1 MLRVVTEVRDGRNFV
16 KEWEL
21 VPGNFSPTQQDEYAV
36 AHVGMDPD
44 FPMNFQIFYVENNA
58 LHKAAINTT
67 DRIIASAGMILFHI
81 HSTVLMKL
89 VSSLTCKIPLTIRRT
104 PAQKWAGVLLKSVY
118 QIISNIYY
126 FSEVMKMYHSFKS
139 EPMGD
144 F

>member
-67 DRIIASAGMILFHI
+67 DRIIASADWDDTIPYALDRANE
-81 HSTVLMKL
+81 
-89 VSSLTCKIPLTIRRT
+89 VSVFANL
-104 PAQKWAGVLLKSVY
+104 
-118 QIISNIYY
+118 
-126 FSEVMKMYHSFKS
+126 
-139 EPMGD
+139 
-144 F
+144 